1 MKKLALALLAAMA
14 VAACSKSGTPTTDAS
29 APAAKQASSAL
40 AAPAASAAAA
50 AAELN
55 KPRPAT
61 YDPNLKPAPVVRRI
75 ELNAAGGAPKVH
87 AASEAKPTLTLHGI
101 SPDAVHPAS
110 NVKVVVEPLA
120 SAPAAASAAKK

>member
-1 MKKLALALLAAMA
+1 MKKLAFALLAAMA
-14 VAACSKSGTPTTDAS
+14 VAACSKSGTPAPDAH
-29 APAAKQASSAL
+29 ALEAKQASSAV
-40 AAPAASAAAA
+40 AAPAASAAAE

-87 AASEAKPTLTLHGI
+87 AASESKPTLTLHGI
-101 SPDAVHPAS
+101 SADAIHAAS
-110 NVKVVVEPLA
+110 NVNVVVVPAASEPTAA
-120 SAPAAASAAKK
+120 SAPKK

>member
-1 MKKLALALLAAMA
+1 MKKLAFALLAAMA
-14 VAACSKSGTPTTDAS
+14 VAACSKSGAPTDAPT
-29 APAAKQASSAL
+29 PAAKQASSAA

-87 AASEAKPTLTLHGI
+87 AASETKPTLTLHGI
-101 SPDAVHPAS
+101 PADAIKAAS
-110 NVKVVVEPLA
+110 NVNVVVMPAA
-120 SAPAAASAAKK
+120 SEPAAASAAKK